1 MAKKKHTTDAEHA
14 GHEPATA
21 DTDPAP
27 DAPVA
32 ADAQPPPREAT
43 AADAQPPPR
52 EATAEEAAEF
62 DAVHGAPSDA
72 LPEPDTDESRREFI
86 ERTIGEVLAKAE
98 KVEPGAP
105 TVAGTLPSGDP
116 DMLPPV
122 EVRSAMRPPA
132 LQVTVPEQGFEV
144 RERPDAP
151 NYYRVM
157 AARNLMVDGL
167 MAKFSDGQVIDD
179 RNYDLDWL
187 RRNGVELVPCEAPEP
202 YSSNF

>member
-62 DAVHGAPSDA
+62 DAVHGAPSDDHAKDAA
-72 LPEPDTDESRREFI
+72 LGPIEHVSLHGEIQPDGSIQPVDP
-86 ERTIGEVLAKAE
+86 AE
-98 KVEPGAP
+98 GGGAGP
-105 TVAGTLPSGDP
+105 
-116 DMLPPV
+116 
-122 EVRSAMRPPA
+122 
-132 LQVTVPEQGFEV
+132 
-144 RERPDAP
+144 
-151 NYYRVM
+151 
-157 AARNLMVDGL
+157 
-167 MAKFSDGQVIDD
+167 
-179 RNYDLDWL
+179 
-187 RRNGVELVPCEAPEP
+187 GVEER
-202 YSSNF
+202 